1 MRNVMVPRSKNYLEK
16 RPNEMRM
23 LPLKTFDPIMLNL
36 RSARIF
42 FTGHK
47 IPLHYLSDT
56 SATYVYIRRPVP
68 STDQAIPSCF
78 YFRIL

>member
-1 MRNVMVPRSKNYLEK
+1 
-16 RPNEMRM
+16 MRM
-23 LPLKTFDPIMLNL
+23 LHLKLFDPTVLNL

-56 SATYVYIRRPVP
+56 SATYVYMTVSAARTEVVFFCDSLDPCYDPCHVIKHE
-68 STDQAIPSCF
+68 S
-78 YFRIL
+78 

>member
-1 MRNVMVPRSKNYLEK
+1 
-16 RPNEMRM
+16 MRM
-23 LPLKTFDPIMLNL
+23 LLLKRFDPIVLNL

-56 SATYVYIRRPVP
+56 SATYVYMTVSAARTKTQHLV
-68 STDQAIPSCF
+68 DVANK
-78 YFRIL
+78 YFLSLLGLL

>member
-1 MRNVMVPRSKNYLEK
+1 
-16 RPNEMRM
+16 MRM
-23 LPLKTFDPIMLNL
+23 LLLKLFDPTVLNL

-56 SATYVYIRRPVP
+56 SATYVYMTVSAARTETQHLV
-68 STDQAIPSCF
+68 DVANK
-78 YFRIL
+78 YFSSLLGLLQGSRFPILIHDY